1 MYESLWVMII
11 HSVLLALA
19 ALTGFAYLTLMERK
33 ILARMQ
39 HRVGPNKAGPRGFL
53 QPLADAVKLMFKE
66 DIMPAD
72 ADRWVYTL
80 APILATIPAVIIFAV
95 IPLGKDFVFFGE
107 RVTLTFANIDIGLLY
122 LLAVTSIG
130 VYGITL
136 AGWAS
141 NNKYSMLGGVRSAA
155 QMISYELAFGLT
167 VLVPVMLTAWHNP
180 SGDGLGSLNLTTMV
194 DAQAGTYLGF
204 IPRWFIFTPTGWL
217 AFIVFL
223 IAATAEVTRAPFDL
237 VEAEQELVG
246 GYATEYSSMKFALFF
261 MAEYMKLIAMS
272 ALAATFFLGGW
283 RFPGLE
289 NIGGNWG
296 ALISFIV
303 MLVKIIFFLFL
314 SIWVRATFPRIRY
327 DRLMDFG
334 WKRLLPVS
342 LATMAATAV
351 FVVLVDQL

>member
-1 MYESLWVMII
+1 MTDRSLWVMII
-11 HSVLLALA
+11 HAVVLAVA

-33 ILARMQ
+33 VLARLQ
-39 HRVGPNKAGPRGFL
+39 HRVGPNKAGPRGIL

-66 DIMPAD
+66 DIMPSD
-72 ADRWVYTL
+72 ADKAVFTI
-80 APILATIPAVIIFAV
+80 APVLATIPAVVIFAV
-95 IPLGKDFVFFGE
+95 IPLGKDFNFFGE
-107 RVTLTFANIDIGLLY
+107 HVPMAFADLNIGLLY

-136 AGWAS
+136 GGWSS

-155 QMISYELAFGLT
+155 QMVSYELAFGLS
-167 VLVPVMLTAWHNP
+167 VLVPVMLTAWRMP
-180 SGDGLGSLNLTTMV
+180 DGFGSLSLVNMIE
-194 DAQAGTYLGF
+194 AQAGTYLGF
-204 IPRWFIFTPTGWL
+204 IPKWFIFTPTGWL
-217 AFIVFL
+217 AFGLFL

-272 ALAATFFLGGW
+272 ALAAVLFLGGW

-296 ALISFIV
+296 ALISVGV
-303 MLVKIIFFLFL
+303 MVAKILFFLFL
-314 SIWVRATFPRIRY
+314 SIWVRASLPRIRY
-327 DRLMDFG
+327 DTLMDFG
-334 WKRLLPVS
+334 WKKLLPIS
-342 LATMAATAV
+342 LATMAATAM
-351 FVVLVDQL
+351 FVVLWAPLN

>member
-1 MYESLWVMII
+1 MADRTLWVMII
-11 HSVLLALA
+11 HAVVLAFA
-19 ALTGFAYLTLMERK
+19 ALTGFAYLTLLERK
-33 ILARMQ
+33 LLARMQ
-39 HRVGPNKAGPRGFL
+39 HRVGPNKAGPRGMF

-66 DIMPAD
+66 DIMPSEANKV
-72 ADRWVYTL
+72 VYTL
-80 APILATIPAVIIFAV
+80 APIMATVPAIVIFAV
-95 IPLGKDFVFFGE
+95 IPLGKSFNFFGE
-107 RVTLTFANIDIGLLY
+107 NVPLAFADLNIGLLY
-122 LLAVTSIG
+122 LLAITSIG

-136 AGWAS
+136 GGWAS

-155 QMISYELAFGLT
+155 QMISYELAFGLA
-167 VLVPVMLTAWHNP
+167 VLVPVMLTAWR
-180 SGDGLGSLNLTTMV
+180 SADGLGSLSLNAMI

-204 IPRWFIFTPTGWL
+204 IPKWFVFTPTGWL
-217 AFIVFL
+217 AFGLFL

-272 ALAATFFLGGW
+272 ALAAVLFLGGW

-296 ALISFIV
+296 ALISFGV
-303 MLVKIIFFLFL
+303 MVGKILFFLFL
-314 SIWVRATFPRIRY
+314 SIWIRATLPRIRY
-327 DRLMDFG
+327 DSLMNFG
-334 WKRLLPVS
+334 WKRLLPIS

-351 FVVLVDQL
+351 FVLLWAPLN